1 MSASEIELTFIR
13 CSSCKSL
20 MPSTASRC
28 GMCGMDLMNS
38 AASSSNSSTSN
49 SSISKVIEPQQ
60 TQKQF
65 PKDEVTQQYNRP
77 SSANDN
83 YSTDKYIEDNLEPN
97 EQLDYER
104 EEKSNTGADYRLQ
117 DRNSVTPNN
126 TRQEKKSAV
135 LSFAKEMK
143 VLNQKASRTDLAEE
157 KKSNTQFNTVKNTEE
172 LKNNFLDQFDEPED
186 DFLNNDLNDEF
197 ILGDESEQPSDN
209 ISGREEA
216 TNNYQEPRPLKK
228 KKRKRKKK
236 RVLPLEESVRS
247 DDLKSREVLSE
258 EPRATESRSSES
270 RYPEQ
275 RERPATGFRFD
286 RNIENNRSEQLNNAA
301 RLDSN
306 VKLEVPKEE
315 KREREVYIE
324 AKAENRNDQIVER
337 EVEKN
342 SAEKH
347 SVQRRATNDHIREN
361 LREKGPSKVMSNK
374 LIGWFVSYGIELTGK
389 AFEIREGRK
398 FIGRQQLRSF
408 DLVIPDSAVST
419 PHCLLQVDEHGVHLQ
434 DLMSDQGTFIKKPG
448 EREFRKI
455 ESSVVLKHGDVL
467 KLGSFELVVCL
478 IPE

>member
-38 AASSSNSSTSN
+38 VPSVPASSITKTNV
-49 SSISKVIEPQQ
+49 SKVSESQQ
-60 TQKQF
+60 PQKQF
-65 PKDEVTQQYNRP
+65 PKDEVTQQFTRP
-77 SSANDN
+77 SSNVEN
-83 YSTDKYIEDNLEPN
+83 YKNEINTDDSEGF
-97 EQLDYER
+97 
-104 EEKSNTGADYRLQ
+104 EEHQDFENHSKSDTGTDYRLHN
-117 DRNSVTPNN
+117 RISEVSGNA
-126 TRQEKKSAV
+126 RQEKKSAV

-157 KKSNTQFNTVKNTEE
+157 KTSNKLTNTEE
-172 LKNNFLDQFDEPED
+172 LKNSFLDQFDESED
-186 DFLNNDLNDEF
+186 DFLDNDLNEEF
-197 ILGDESEQPSDN
+197 ILGEESKHPSDS
-209 ISGREEA
+209 ISRREESA
-216 TNNYQEPRPLKK
+216 RNHQESSYQDSNYQEPRPLKK

-236 RVLPLEESVRS
+236 RVLPLEEALRS
-247 DDLKSREVLSE
+247 DDIISREETRKTDMPVV
-258 EPRATESRSSES
+258 ESRSNHEDLKISDTRGVES
-270 RYPEQ
+270 RPIEQ
-275 RERPATGFRFD
+275 RPRPATGFRLD
-286 RNIENNRSEQLNNAA
+286 RNNEDNNRPEYTSLETRSEITPK
-301 RLDSN
+301 
-306 VKLEVPKEE
+306 VEVPKEE
-315 KREREVYIE
+315 TIATERTESRESE
-324 AKAENRNDQIVER
+324 
-337 EVEKN
+337 
-342 SAEKH
+342 
-347 SVQRRATNDHIREN
+347 RRATSDHIREN
-361 LREKGPSKVMSNK
+361 LRDREPSKVMSNK

-434 DLMSDQGTFIKKPG
+434 DLMSDQGTFIKKTG